1 MTHSVLKV
9 AVLILVTMSV
19 KNMGVVRGDE
29 LITPPTGGEEVLAF
43 SPTETL
49 HLHKNN
55 VEATARWASINE
67 MPFQQ
72 AYRVES
78 DTRFSD
84 PKNIQMVVPIRK
96 RIRKGD
102 VLLISFWMRRPQ
114 AGGQPNNAYFSLDAG
129 AVTPGF
135 KYQLSAYRVWKQHVR
150 SYVASRDCDP
160 AKSGMRID
168 LGEAGKIAEI
178 ADLRLINYGPDRD
191 IGELPKSTVNYRGRA
206 ADAAWRKQALE
217 RIEKIRKS
225 ELAVQVVDARG
236 KPVANANVTVAMQQ
250 HAFGFGNAVNSEVL
264 GADKSDF
271 PIQPKGKGKVTV
283 TWEEAQKYREIV
295 KKYYDRVTFESEL
308 RPANW
313 QQMKSG
319 HRGWSRKHKI
329 LMKETLP
336 WLSANHIAARG
347 HYIAWAPMD
356 FNSVEK
362 QFLGNPEGHRAWL
375 WAHMADVLPATADF
389 VNEWDTINHI
399 IGWGKHT
406 YEKEYGGPE
415 IYAEILAEARRLAPK
430 VTHAINEGKVLPDG
444 YKRKPYKQI
453 IRFLN
458 EQGQPPDLVGFMGHF
473 GLTTLTPPEELL
485 EVYDDFAK
493 IAPRLQLSEFDVEA
507 GDDEALQADYFRDVM
522 IASFSHPNFEAIV
535 QWGFW
540 EKMHWKPAAALW
552 REDWTL
558 KPAGEVFV
566 DLVANQWWTDETL
579 TTDEHGKCQLRGFLG
594 DYRVTVEQGNRSK
607 EVSTMLSRDGVLLK
621 VQLP

>member
-1 MTHSVLKV
+1 MAHNVLKM
-9 AVLILVTMSV
+9 AVLFLLTTSCPH
-19 KNMGVVRGDE
+19 GGACGDE
-29 LITPPTGGEEVLAF
+29 PIAPPEGGEEVVAF
-43 SPTETL
+43 RPGESLQL
-49 HLHKNN
+49 HSEN
-55 VEATARWASINE
+55 VEVAARWASIE
-67 MPFQQ
+67 EAPFQE

-84 PKNIQMVVPIRK
+84 TKNIQVIVPVLKSIQ
-96 RIRKGD
+96 KGD
-102 VLLISFWMRRPQ
+102 VLLISFWMRRPH

-129 AVTPGF
+129 AETSGF
-135 KYQLSAYRVWKQHVR
+135 QYQLSAYRVWKQHVR
-150 SYVASRDCDP
+150 SYVAASDCNHS
-160 AKSGMRID
+160 KSAIRID
-168 LGEAGKIAEI
+168 LGEAGKIVEI
-178 ADLRLINYGPDRD
+178 ADLRLINYGPNRD
-191 IGELPKSTVNYRGRA
+191 IGELPRSTVNYRGRA
-206 ADAAWRKQALE
+206 VDAAWRKEALE

-225 ELAVQVVDARG
+225 ELAVQVVDAQG
-236 KPVANANVTVAMQQ
+236 KPVANANVTVAMHR

-264 GADKSDF
+264 GADESDF

-308 RPANW
+308 RPGNW

-329 LMKETLP
+329 LMEKTLP
-336 WLSANHIAARG
+336 WLKENHIAARG

-362 QFLGNPEGHRAWL
+362 QFLSNPEGHRRWL

-389 VNEWDTINHI
+389 VTDWDTINHI

-430 VTHAINEGKVLPDG
+430 ATHAINEGKVLPDG
-444 YKRKPYKQI
+444 YKREPYKRI

-458 EQGQPPDLVGFMGHF
+458 DQGQTPDLVGFMGHF

-507 GDDEALQADYFRDVM
+507 GDDDLLQADYYRDVM
-522 IASFSHPNFEAIV
+522 IATFSHPNFEAII

-540 EKMHWKPAAALW
+540 EKMHWKPTAALW

-566 DLVANQWWTDETL
+566 DLVTNQWWTNETL

-594 DYRVTVEQGNRSK
+594 DYRVTVEQVDHSK
-607 EVSTMLSRDGVLLK
+607 EVSATLTQDGILLR